1 MTEKEMRAKYPEMF
15 AEMDSYN
22 EKQDSKELQVQTQIE
37 WHIARFGY
45 VTGSEVHRIS
55 FIEAKKAEGTSRAAK
70 LDWLKNN
77 ANEAYN
83 ELLGIAKKQGKDVEK
98 LPTTIINKHYD
109 SIPAKLVPSE
119 KTINYAHELAGQMLL
134 DINQLRESET
144 IPRWLETSS
153 TPTEWGKENEP
164 LAREAVADLGYE
176 VETPPQI
183 QHKELSFVRYNA
195 DGILTDSK
203 GSKGL
208 LEIKCPYNPNIH
220 TQNLLSNKVLDKKHI
235 AQICLGMI
243 VTGADFYVFASYDPR
258 TIKAAQL
265 GTVFVKR
272 SDFVK
277 QIWQMELN
285 LRMFWA
291 DVYRPILKTYVKKG
305 LLLDCP
311 FLV

>member
-1 MTEKEMRAKYPEMF
+1 MTEEQMRAKYPEMF
-15 AEMDSYN
+15 VEMDSYN
-22 EKQDSKELQVQTQIE
+22 EKQESTELQVQTQIE
-37 WHIARFGY
+37 WHIDRFGY
-45 VTGSEVHRIS
+45 VTGSEVHRIAFVEDKPALS
-55 FIEAKKAEGTSRAAK
+55 SSRAAK
-70 LDWLKNN
+70 VAWLKKMGYS
-77 ANEAYN
+77 EG
-83 ELLGIAKKQGKDVEK
+83 LGILENSCKKGGIEK
-98 LPTTIINKHYD
+98 LPVKIID
-109 SIPAKLVPSE
+109 AIFEPAKANLIPTS

-153 TPTEWGKENEP
+153 TPTDWGKTNEP
-164 LAREAVADLGYE
+164 KAREAVAALGYE

-183 QHKELSFVRYNA
+183 QHKELSFVRYNV
-195 DGILTDSK
+195 DGILIDSE
-203 GSKGL
+203 GRKGL
-208 LEIKCPYNPNIH
+208 LEIKCPYNPSKH
-220 TQNLLSNKVLDKKHI
+220 VQNLLSNKVLDSKHL

-305 LLLDCP
+305 LLVDCP